1 MSLLRKSKIDQRL
14 YKSLTLPNKLSCL
27 LISDADTEKSA
38 AALNVNVGALED
50 PSDVLNIKF
59 MSSVKV

>member
-1 MSLLRKSKIDQRL
+1 MSLLRKSLLDKRL

-50 PSDVLNIKF
+50 PVDVYKIIINLA
-59 MSSVKV
+59 